1 MPNPSQK
8 TQNLVDQLRRREPEM
23 NPDELRWTRQAIRL
37 YREPHEVG
45 ELRKFCMQLFTRLN
59 ARKAASKRK
68 AA

>member
-1 MPNPSQK
+1 MSNPSQK

-23 NPDELRWTRQAIRL
+23 NPDELRWTHQAIRL